1 MVQKA
6 RVVVEPIDITANDIE
21 DWWPDTQ
28 DEIFLT
34 GGIGTIEADPS
45 SDVIFTNPIK
55 IQNKQTIQFD
65 SILPDSERV
74 IFDEIVPMDTTLV
87 VGITAFEQDPDFK
100 KIWED
105 YDDIVKKVSEGVGLA
120 LNIAGSAYN
129 KSALGIAG
137 DVLNAAVWGVDFFI
151 NLYDPVN
158 RLGNHVEAYKL
169 SNLSPG
175 ETSIPILSPGL
186 NLFDTDQDFVKYGA
200 FNTGWDYNLSYSIE
214 VIPAIT
220 GTSGNDY
227 LSGGSGNDLLIG
239 LEEFDILVGGA
250 GDDMLIGP
258 NSDASNPGSGEYDNL
273 IGGPGADIFV
283 LGDSTKAYYQGLT
296 SAEIYDFNWNEGDK
310 VRVFGSASDYSLTY
324 TQLSDDFPP
333 SPLDTGIIYQG
344 DVIGV
349 VYNTTDVSIY
359 RDFDFA

>member
-1 MVQKA
+1 MVGGGEMVQKA
-6 RVVVEPIDITANDIE
+6 RVVVELTDITANDIE

-34 GGIGTIEADPS
+34 GGLGTIEVDPS

-55 IQNKQTIQFD
+55 IQNEQTIQFD

-74 IFDEIVPMDTTLV
+74 IFDDIVPMDTTLA

-105 YDDIVKKVSEGVGLA
+105 YDDIVKKVSEGIGLA

-129 KSALGIAG
+129 KSALSIAG

-151 NLYDPVN
+151 DLYDPVN

-175 ETSIPILSPGL
+175 L
-186 NLFDTDQDFVKYGA
+186 NPFDTENDFVEYRSL
-200 FNTGWDYNLSYSIE
+200 NRGWDYNLSYSIE

-250 GDDMLIGP
+250 GDDVLIGP
-258 NSDASNPGSGEYDNL
+258 NLDASNPGAGEYDNL
-273 IGGPGADIFV
+273 IGGSGADIFV
-283 LGDSTKAYYQGLT
+283 LGDSTKAYYQGLA
-296 SAEIYDFNWNEGDK
+296 SAEIYDFNANQGDK
-310 VRVFGSASDYSLTY
+310 IRVFGSASDYSLSY
-324 TQLSDDFPP
+324 TQYDGDFPP
-333 SPLDTGIIYQG
+333 SPDDTGIIFRG

-349 VYNTTDVSIY
+349 VHNTTDVFIS
-359 RDFDFA
+359 RDFDFV